1 MSDEEL
7 LPIEQETSL
16 VTFTVKVNDEPV
28 TGEIPIISV
37 TVWNEANRI
46 AGATLLISDGD
57 VALADWPVSAGELFL
72 PGNEIEI
79 MAGYHSQEETIFKG
93 IVTAHSLKL
102 RQHVSELQVE
112 CRHKSSL
119 LAIGRKSAL
128 FKDQKDSEIAAT
140 ILDAEELTGAVEET
154 PVAHAEM
161 VQYNATDWDFLIT
174 RLDAIGFVAVANE
187 DKIDIFKP
195 AVETEGVAILRFGT
209 NLLEFDGEI
218 DGSLQYG
225 SVKAQSWDPASQAL
239 LEAESSE
246 PEWTTPGDLTAA
258 EMGVP
263 LYTLIQPAGLKEEE
277 VQQWAD
283 AAALRSRMAFLCGRA
298 QVQGFSQAVPGIT
311 VALEGLGTRMN
322 GMAWVSGVR
331 HDISAGNWTV
341 DLQLGMSPEKHT
353 DRFSVQAKAA
363 GAMLPGINGL
373 HTAIVKA
380 LEGDPDGEGRILLQ
394 IPSVDTGD
402 DGVWAR
408 VCTLDAGGSRGSYF
422 LPEVEDEVLV
432 GFLDDDPRYPV
443 VLGGLHS
450 SAKAAPLEAKDDN
463 HEKGFFTRSG
473 MRILFNDDKKTLVID
488 TPGGNMVTLDEDA
501 KELTIKD
508 QNDNKIVLSADGITI
523 ESAKDI
529 VMKASGSIKVES
541 STGLEAKAG
550 TQFKAEGSAGMEISS
565 SANTVIKGAMVQIN

>member
-1 MSDEEL
+1 MSDETL

-16 VTFTVKVNDEPV
+16 VTFTVTVNGELV
-28 TGEIPIISV
+28 TGDIPILSI

-46 AGATLLISDGD
+46 AGATLVVSDGD
-57 VALADWPVSAGELFL
+57 AALADWPVSAGELFL

-79 MAGYHSQEETIFKG
+79 TAGYHGLEEIIFTG
-93 IVTAHSLKL
+93 LVASHSLRL
-102 RQHVSELQVE
+102 RQHSSELQVE

-140 ILDAEELTGAVEET
+140 ILDAEELTGQIEDT
-154 PVAHAEM
+154 PVTHAEM

-174 RLDAIGFVAVANE
+174 RLDALGFVAVANL
-187 DKIDIFKP
+187 DKIDIIKP
-195 AVETEGVAILRFGT
+195 AVAAEGVATLRFGT

-218 DGSLQYG
+218 DGYLQFG
-225 SVKAQSWDPASQAL
+225 SVKAQSWDPAQQAL
-239 LEAESSE
+239 LEAESTE
-246 PEWTTPGDLTAA
+246 PEWTTPGDLAA
-258 EMGVP
+258 ADMGLP
-263 LYTLIQPAGLKEEE
+263 LVTLRQPAGLKEEE

-298 QVQGFSQAVPGIT
+298 QVQGFPSAMPGIT
-311 VALEGLGTRMN
+311 VALEGMGPRMN

-331 HDISAGNWTV
+331 HEIAAGNWTV
-341 DLQLGMSPEKHT
+341 ELQLGMQPEKHAEK
-353 DRFSVQAKAA
+353 FPVQAKPA
-363 GAMLPGINGL
+363 GALLPGINGL

-408 VCTLDAGGSRGSYF
+408 VCTLDAGSGRGSCF
-422 LPEVEDEVLV
+422 LPELEDEVLV

-450 SAKAAPLEAKDDN
+450 SAKAAPLEPKDDN
-463 HEKGFFTRSG
+463 HEKGWFTRSG

-488 TPGGNMVTLDEDA
+488 TPGGHLVSLDEDA
-501 KELTIKD
+501 GEVTIKD
-508 QNDNKIVLSADGITI
+508 KNDNKIVLSQDGITI
-523 ESAKDI
+523 ESAKDL
-529 VMKASGSIKVES
+529 VMKASGSIKLES
-541 STGLEAKAG
+541 STGFEAKAG

-565 SANTVIKGAMVQIN
+565 SANTVIKGTMVQIN

>member
-1 MSDEEL
+1 MSDETL

-16 VTFTVKVNDEPV
+16 VTFTVTVNGELV
-28 TGEIPIISV
+28 TGDIPILSI

-46 AGATLLISDGD
+46 AGATLVVSDGD
-57 VALADWPVSAGELFL
+57 AALADWPVSAGELFL

-79 MAGYHSQEETIFKG
+79 TAGYHGLEEIIFTG
-93 IVTAHSLKL
+93 LVASHSLRL
-102 RQHVSELQVE
+102 RQHSSELQVE

-140 ILDAEELTGAVEET
+140 ILDAQELTGQIEDT
-154 PVAHAEM
+154 PVTHAEM

-174 RLDAIGFVAVANE
+174 RLDALGFVAVANL
-187 DKIDIFKP
+187 DKIDIIKP
-195 AVETEGVAILRFGT
+195 AVETEGVATLRFGT

-218 DGSLQYG
+218 DGYLQYG
-225 SVKAQSWDPASQAL
+225 SVKAQSWDPAQQAL
-239 LEAESSE
+239 LEAESTE
-246 PEWTTPGDLTAA
+246 PEWTTPGDLAA
-258 EMGVP
+258 ADMGLP
-263 LYTLIQPAGLKEEE
+263 LVTLRQPAGLKEEE

-298 QVQGFSQAVPGIT
+298 QVQGFSSAMPGIT
-311 VALEGLGTRMN
+311 VALEGMGSRMN

-331 HDISAGNWTV
+331 HEIAAGNWTV
-341 DLQLGMSPEKHT
+341 ELQLGMHPEKHA
-353 DRFSVQAKAA
+353 DKFPVQAKPA
-363 GAMLPGINGL
+363 GALLPGINGL

-408 VCTLDAGGSRGSYF
+408 VCTLDAGSDRGTCF
-422 LPEVEDEVLV
+422 LPELEDEVLV

-450 SAKAAPLEAKDDN
+450 SAKAAPLEPKDDN
-463 HEKGFFTRSG
+463 HEKGLFTRSG

-488 TPGGNMVTLDEDA
+488 TPGGHLVSLDEDA
-501 KELTIKD
+501 GEVTIKD
-508 QNDNKIVLSADGITI
+508 KNDNKIVLSQDGITI
-523 ESAKDI
+523 ESAKDL
-529 VMKASGSIKVES
+529 VMKASGSIKLES
-541 STGLEAKAG
+541 STGFEAKAG

-565 SANTVIKGAMVQIN
+565 SANTVIKGTMVQIN

>member
-1 MSDEEL
+1 MSDETL

-16 VTFTVKVNDEPV
+16 VTFTVTVNGELV
-28 TGEIPIISV
+28 TGDIPILSI

-46 AGATLLISDGD
+46 AGATLVVSDGD
-57 VALADWPVSAGELFL
+57 AALADWPVSAGELFL

-79 MAGYHSQEETIFKG
+79 TAGYHGLEEIIFTG
-93 IVTAHSLKL
+93 LVASHSLRL
-102 RQHVSELQVE
+102 RQHSSELQVE

-140 ILDAEELTGAVEET
+140 ILDAQELTGQIEDT
-154 PVAHAEM
+154 PVTHAEM

-174 RLDAIGFVAVANE
+174 RLDALGFVAVANL
-187 DKIDIFKP
+187 DKIDIIKP
-195 AVETEGVAILRFGT
+195 AVEAEGVATLRFGT

-218 DGSLQYG
+218 DGYLQYG
-225 SVKAQSWDPASQAL
+225 SVKAQSWDPAQQAL
-239 LEAESSE
+239 LEAESTE
-246 PEWTTPGDLTAA
+246 PEWTTPGDLAA
-258 EMGVP
+258 ADMGLP
-263 LYTLIQPAGLKEEE
+263 LVTLRQPAGLKEEE

-298 QVQGFSQAVPGIT
+298 QVQGFSSAMPGIT
-311 VALEGLGTRMN
+311 VALEGMGSRMN

-331 HDISAGNWTV
+331 HEIAAGNWTV
-341 DLQLGMSPEKHT
+341 ELQLGMHPEKHA
-353 DRFSVQAKAA
+353 DKFPVQAKPA
-363 GAMLPGINGL
+363 GALLPGINGL

-408 VCTLDAGGSRGSYF
+408 VCTLDAGSDRGTCF
-422 LPEVEDEVLV
+422 LPELEDEVLV

-450 SAKAAPLEAKDDN
+450 SAKAAPLEPKDDN
-463 HEKGFFTRSG
+463 HEKGLFTRSG

-488 TPGGNMVTLDEDA
+488 TPGGHLVSLDEDA
-501 KELTIKD
+501 GEVTIKD
-508 QNDNKIVLSADGITI
+508 KNDNKIVLSQDGITI
-523 ESAKDI
+523 ESAKDL
-529 VMKASGSIKVES
+529 VMKASGSIKLES
-541 STGLEAKAG
+541 STGFEAKAG

-565 SANTVIKGAMVQIN
+565 SANTVIKGTMVQIN

>member
-1 MSDEEL
+1 MSDETL

-16 VTFTVKVNDEPV
+16 VTFTVTVNGELV
-28 TGEIPIISV
+28 TGDIPILSI

-46 AGATLLISDGD
+46 AGATLVVSDGD
-57 VALADWPVSAGELFL
+57 AALADWPVSAGELFL

-79 MAGYHSQEETIFKG
+79 TAGYHGLEEIIFTG
-93 IVTAHSLKL
+93 LVASHSLRL
-102 RQHVSELQVE
+102 RQHSSELQVE

-140 ILDAEELTGAVEET
+140 ILDAQELTGQIEDT
-154 PVAHAEM
+154 PVTHAEM

-174 RLDAIGFVAVANE
+174 RLDALGFVAVANL
-187 DKIDIFKP
+187 DKIDIIKP
-195 AVETEGVAILRFGT
+195 AVEAEGVATLRFGT

-218 DGSLQYG
+218 DGYLQYG
-225 SVKAQSWDPASQAL
+225 SVKAQSWDPAQQAL
-239 LEAESSE
+239 LEAESTE
-246 PEWTTPGDLTAA
+246 PEWTTPGDLAA
-258 EMGVP
+258 ADMGLP
-263 LYTLIQPAGLKEEE
+263 LVTLRQPAGLKEEE

-298 QVQGFSQAVPGIT
+298 QVQGFSSAVPGIT
-311 VALEGLGTRMN
+311 VALEGMGTRMN

-331 HDISAGNWTV
+331 HEIAAGNWTV
-341 DLQLGMSPEKHT
+341 ELQLGMQPEKHAEK
-353 DRFSVQAKAA
+353 FPVQAKPA
-363 GAMLPGINGL
+363 GALLPGINGL

-408 VCTLDAGGSRGSYF
+408 VCTLDAGSDRGTCF
-422 LPEVEDEVLV
+422 LPELEDEVLV

-450 SAKAAPLEAKDDN
+450 SAKAAPLEPKDDN
-463 HEKGFFTRSG
+463 HEKGLFTRSG

-488 TPGGNMVTLDEDA
+488 TPGGHLVSLDEDA
-501 KELTIKD
+501 GEVTIKD
-508 QNDNKIVLSADGITI
+508 KNDNKIVLSQDGITI
-523 ESAKDI
+523 ESAKDL
-529 VMKASGSIKVES
+529 VMKASGSIKLES
-541 STGLEAKAG
+541 STGFEAKAG

-565 SANTVIKGAMVQIN
+565 SANTVIKGTMVQIN

>member
-1 MSDEEL
+1 MSDEPL
-7 LPIEQETSL
+7 IPIEQETSL
-16 VTFTVKVNDEPV
+16 VTFTVKVDGEPV
-28 TGEIPIISV
+28 TGDVPVIAI
-37 TVWNEANRI
+37 TVWSEANRI
-46 AGATLLISDGD
+46 AGASLIVSDGD
-57 VALADWPVSAGELFL
+57 AALADWPVSAGNLFL

-79 MAGYHSQEETIFKG
+79 LAGYHGFEETIFMG
-93 IVTAHSLKL
+93 VVTAHSLRL
-102 RQHVSELQVE
+102 RRHTSELQVE

-119 LAIGRKSAL
+119 LAIGRKCAL

-140 ILDAEELTGAVEET
+140 LLDAEQLTGTIEET
-154 PVAHAEM
+154 PVTHAEM

-174 RLDAIGFVAVANE
+174 RLDALGFVAVANL
-187 DKIDIFKP
+187 DKIDIVRP
-195 AVETEGVAILRFGT
+195 AVEAEGIATLRFGT

-218 DGSLQYG
+218 DGSLQFG
-225 SVKAQSWDPASQAL
+225 SVKAQSWDPAQQAL
-239 LEAESSE
+239 LETESAE
-246 PEWTTPGDLTAA
+246 PEWTTPGNLAA
-258 EMGVP
+258 ADMGLP
-263 LYTLIQPAGLKEEE
+263 LVTLRQPAGLKEEE
-277 VQQWAD
+277 IQQWAD

-298 QVQGFSQAVPGIT
+298 QVQGFAQAMPGIT
-311 VALEGLGTRMN
+311 IALEGMGDRMN

-331 HDISAGNWTV
+331 HEIAEGNWTV
-341 DLQLGMSPEKHT
+341 DLQLGMQNVKHA
-353 DRFSVQAKAA
+353 DKFPVSAKPA
-363 GAMLPGINGL
+363 GALVPGINGL

-408 VCTLDAGGSRGSYF
+408 VCTLDAGGSRGTFF
-422 LPEVEDEVLV
+422 LPEVDDEVLV

-450 SAKAAPLEAKDDN
+450 SAKAAPLEPKDDN
-463 HEKGFFTRSG
+463 HEKGLFTRSG

-488 TPGGNMVTLDEDA
+488 TPGGHLVSLDEDA
-501 KELTIKD
+501 GEVTIKD
-508 QNDNKIVLSADGITI
+508 KNNNKIVLSQSGITI
-523 ESAKDI
+523 ESAKDL
-529 VMKASGSIKVES
+529 VMKASGSIKMES

>member
-16 VTFTVKVNDEPV
+16 VTFTVKVNGQPV
-28 TGEIPIISV
+28 TGETPVLSV

-46 AGATLLISDGD
+46 AGAHLIVSDGD
-57 VALADWPVSAGELFL
+57 AALADWPVSAGELFL

-79 MAGYHSQEETIFKG
+79 LVGYHSMEESIFTG
-93 IVTAHSLKL
+93 IVTSHALKL
-102 RQHVSELQVE
+102 RQHTSELQVE
-112 CRHKSSL
+112 CRHKSAL

-128 FKDQKDSEIAAT
+128 FKDQKDSEIAAA
-140 ILDAEELTGAVEET
+140 ILDAEALTGEIEDT
-154 PVAHAEM
+154 PVTHAEM
-161 VQYNATDWDFLIT
+161 VQYNASDWDFLIT
-174 RLDAIGFVAVANE
+174 RLDAIGFVAVTNA
-187 DKIDIFKP
+187 DKIDILKP
-195 AVETEGVAILRFGT
+195 AVEAEGAATLRFGT

-239 LEAESSE
+239 LEAESAE
-246 PEWTTPGDLTAA
+246 PEWTTPGDLTAS
-258 EMGVP
+258 EMGLP
-263 LYTLIQPAGLKEEE
+263 LVTLRQPAGLKEEE

-283 AAALRSRMAFLCGRA
+283 AAVLRSRMSFLCGRA
-298 QVQGFSQAVPGIT
+298 QVQGFHQAVPGIT
-311 VALEGLGTRMN
+311 VAIEGMGSRMN
-322 GMAWVSGVR
+322 GMSWVSGVR
-331 HDISAGNWTV
+331 HEISAGNWTV
-341 DLQLGMSPEKHT
+341 DLQLGLSPKQHA
-353 DRFSVQAKAA
+353 DKFPVSAKPA
-363 GAMLPGINGL
+363 GALVPGINGL

-380 LEGDPDGEGRILLQ
+380 LEGDPDSEGRVLLQ
-394 IPSVDTGD
+394 IPSIDTGD

-408 VCTLDAGGSRGSYF
+408 VCTMDAGDGRGSFF

-450 SAKAAPLEAKDDN
+450 SAKASPLELKDDN

-473 MRILFNDDKKTLVID
+473 MRVLFNDDKKTLVID
-488 TPGGNMVTLDEDA
+488 TPGGNKVSLDEDA
-501 KELTIKD
+501 GEITIQD
-508 QNDNKIVLSADGITI
+508 QNNNKIVMSSGGITI
-523 ESAKDI
+523 ESAKDL
-529 VMKASGSIKVES
+529 VMKASGSIKMES

-565 SANTVIKGAMVQIN
+565 SANTVIKGAIVQIN

>member
-1 MSDEEL
+1 MSDETL

-16 VTFTVKVNDEPV
+16 VTFTVTVNGELV
-28 TGEIPIISV
+28 TGDIPILSI
-37 TVWNEANRI
+37 TVWNGANRI
-46 AGATLLISDGD
+46 AGATLVVSDGD
-57 VALADWPVSAGELFL
+57 AALADWPVSAGELFL

-79 MAGYHSQEETIFKG
+79 TAGYHGLEEIIFTG
-93 IVTAHSLKL
+93 LVASHSLRL
-102 RQHVSELQVE
+102 RQHSSELQVE

-140 ILDAEELTGAVEET
+140 ILDAQELTGQIEDT
-154 PVAHAEM
+154 PVTHAEM

-174 RLDAIGFVAVANE
+174 RLDALGFVAVANL
-187 DKIDIFKP
+187 DKIDIIKP
-195 AVETEGVAILRFGT
+195 AVEAEGVATLRFGT

-218 DGSLQYG
+218 DGYLQYG
-225 SVKAQSWDPASQAL
+225 SVKAQSWDPAQQAL
-239 LEAESSE
+239 LEAESTE
-246 PEWTTPGDLTAA
+246 PEWTTPGDLAA
-258 EMGVP
+258 ADMGLP
-263 LYTLIQPAGLKEEE
+263 LVTLRQPAGLKEEE

-298 QVQGFSQAVPGIT
+298 QVQGFSSAMPGIT
-311 VALEGLGTRMN
+311 VALEGMGSRMN

-331 HDISAGNWTV
+331 HEIAAGNWTV
-341 DLQLGMSPEKHT
+341 ELQLGMQPERHADK
-353 DRFSVQAKAA
+353 FPVQAKPA
-363 GAMLPGINGL
+363 GALLPGINGL

-408 VCTLDAGGSRGSYF
+408 VCTLDAGSDRGTCF
-422 LPEVEDEVLV
+422 LPELEDEVLV
-432 GFLDDDPRYPV
+432 GFLDDDPRFPV

-450 SAKAAPLEAKDDN
+450 SAKAAPLEPKDDN
-463 HEKGFFTRSG
+463 HEKGLFTRSG

-488 TPGGNMVTLDEDA
+488 TPGGHLVSLDEDA
-501 KELTIKD
+501 GEVTIKD
-508 QNDNKIVLSADGITI
+508 KNDNKIVLSQDGITI
-523 ESAKDI
+523 ESAKDL
-529 VMKASGSIKVES
+529 VMKASGSIKLES
-541 STGLEAKAG
+541 STGFEAKAG

-565 SANTVIKGAMVQIN
+565 SANTVIKGTMVQIN